1 MKTQPKLPD
10 WASKED
16 ILKHNIG
23 EIEGAFW
30 DAHAQTAMLRKAVEN
45 ESDNAYDDIFRCLRV
60 IQTAIQE
67 NTAALT
73 EAVEDYL
80 YKRNQEI
87 EEQIKNEPPEWVQ
100 MVEAFAPG
108 RLMVNYTLMALQG
121 NRFDLDRPEEQY
133 HDLVNEVY
141 SEVLKLKAMNKEQ
154 LKKYRESQLV
164 GGAA

>member
-1 MKTQPKLPD
+1 
-10 WASKED
+10 
-16 ILKHNIG
+16 
-23 EIEGAFW
+23 
-30 DAHAQTAMLRKAVEN
+30 MLRKAVEN
-45 ESDNAYDDIFRCLRV
+45 ESDGAYDDVFRCLRV

-80 YKRNQEI
+80 HERNQEI
-87 EEQIKNEPPEWVQ
+87 EEQEKSRPPFWEQ
-100 MVEAFAPG
+100 MEESFAPG

-133 HDLVNEVY
+133 HDIVNEVY
-141 SEVLKLKAMNKEQ
+141 TEVLKLRAMNKEQ
-154 LKKYRESQLV
+154 LRKYRESQWV